1 MDKLFSNIGQQA
13 LVEKIV
19 ATISDSKDIKKLH
32 SVSSKKS
39 TELVSTRPARD
50 AHKTGEKNT
59 RIIVSRRIFSSGS
72 ENGGVM

>member
-19 ATISDSKDIKKLH
+19 SLISDSKDIKKLH

-39 TELVSTRPARD
+39 TELVSKRPARD
-50 AHKTGEKNT
+50 AH
-59 RIIVSRRIFSSGS
+59 
-72 ENGGVM
+72 